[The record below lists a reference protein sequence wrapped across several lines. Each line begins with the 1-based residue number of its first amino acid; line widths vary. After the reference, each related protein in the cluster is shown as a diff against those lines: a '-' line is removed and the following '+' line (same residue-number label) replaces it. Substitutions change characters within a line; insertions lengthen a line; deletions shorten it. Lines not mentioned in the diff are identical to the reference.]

1 MRKLLLPIF
10 ILTPLIEMVV
20 LIKVGQRIGAL
31 TTVGLVV
38 FTAAVGLALLRRE
51 GLSTLLRAQ
60 SRLNSGQV
68 PAQEL
73 IEGILLAAGG
83 ALLLTPGFVTDAI
96 GFICLIPPSRKWLA
110 GSLIRNGAVVKPVG
124 PAPAPP
130 PGERDA
136 SGRTTI
142 EGEYRREP

>member
-1 MRKLLLPIF
+1 MRRLLLPIF

-38 FTAAVGLALLRRE
+38 LTAAVGLALLRRE
-51 GLSTLLRAQ
+51 GLRTLLRAQ

-73 IEGILLAAGG
+73 LEGILLAAGG
-83 ALLLTPGFVTDAI
+83 ALLLTPGFITDAI
-96 GFICLIPPSRKWLA
+96 GFICLVPPSRKWLA
-110 GSLIRNGAVVKPVG
+110 GTLVRNGAVVKSAG
-124 PAPAPP
+124 PAPTPP
-130 PGERDA
+130 TSERGP
-136 SGRTTI
+136 SGGTTI